1 MDLLRTVVRRRGAVT
16 GVTGVQY
23 THENLHAMSVLPQPK
38 DSLYTANTT
47 HVSVPPW
54 HSDIWLSHGC
64 STGML
69 LCSFSPPCASQSQ
82 RQAFEMH
89 RMPDLCLSVVEITT
103 WGVRFWSTIGKFSW
117 ALLVRNSRSRGER
130 SATRG
135 KYPLEEQLQVPSM
148 PCRSGWHDLNSGSL
162 IGWLVRQPMPER
174 ATTADLQPP
183 EASPVLE
190 VNLNAAGGTEP
201 NFDHHSDNHVCQKM
215 YRSLAS
221 RRLLSRVLECF

>member
-1 MDLLRTVVRRRGAVT
+1 MQCQCSPNLRTRCPRPIQPMFRCHLGTVTSGYRMVVLLVCYSAAS
-16 GVTGVQY
+16 
-23 THENLHAMSVLPQPK
+23 HHL
-38 DSLYTANTT
+38 
-47 HVSVPPW
+47 VPPN
-54 HSDIWLSHGC
+54 HSAKL
-64 STGML
+64 
-69 LCSFSPPCASQSQ
+69 
-82 RQAFEMH
+82 FEMH

-135 KYPLEEQLQVPSM
+135 KYPPEDQLQVPSM

-183 EASPVLE
+183 ESFPALE
-190 VNLNAAGGTEP
+190 VNLNAAGGTES